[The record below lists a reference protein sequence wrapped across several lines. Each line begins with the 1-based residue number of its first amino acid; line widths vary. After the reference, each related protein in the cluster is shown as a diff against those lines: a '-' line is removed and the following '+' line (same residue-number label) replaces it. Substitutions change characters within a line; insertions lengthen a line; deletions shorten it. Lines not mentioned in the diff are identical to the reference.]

1 MGSRTVERTVDAALR
16 EGGAP
21 LTIVDCALA
30 LDEAH
35 STNHR
40 VELRQEQF
48 EEFARRC
55 SIYNRMERDTFLA
68 FAEAIRAHAP
78 TMQYGT
84 LNGAPNPNNG
94 HPFHTIDVG
103 NEGSRVVYVRMLRV
117 YLKGR
122 DDEALAAMSAFKLAA
137 GLASAD
143 EIHDVSDEHEYVLR
157 VWWD

>member
-55 SIYNRMERDTFLA
+55 SIYNRMDRSTFLA

-78 TMQYGT
+78 TMRFGP
-84 LNGAPNPNNG
+84 GNPNNG
-94 HPFHTIDVG
+94 APFHTIDVG
-103 NEGSRVVYVRMLRV
+103 NEGSRVVYVRMIRT
-117 YLKGR
+117 YLNGR
-122 DDEALAAMSAFKLAA
+122 DAEALAAMTAFKLAA
-137 GLASAD
+137 HEANAD
-143 EIHDVSDEHEYVLR
+143 EIHDLTDEGEYALR